1 MFRLA
6 DFLMLGFVDFIES
19 VGFWAITLVL
29 GLAGGKVTN
38 IRSCTVF
45 CPEK

>member
-1 MFRLA
+1 
-6 DFLMLGFVDFIES
+6 MLGFVDFIES
-19 VGFWAITLVL
+19 VGFWAITWEL

-45 CPEK
+45 CPEKSVLYK